1 MFLVCHLQEF
11 TIVDAVVAIV
21 VGAAHSTGKTEIHST
36 GKSSSLCGNGSSQVV
51 LVTSSCHYNFV
62 TEIKILE
69 FMLLLGK
76 ASLPHLSL
84 ELLKRGTSLLL

>member
-11 TIVDAVVAIV
+11 TIVDAVVVIV
-21 VGAAHSTGKTEIHST
+21 VGAAHSTGKTEVLAC
-36 GKSSSLCGNGSSQVV
+36 KLCGNGSSQVV

-69 FMLLLGK
+69 VILLLGK